1 MFSSII
7 SSFEAVAYYSLDT
20 ELSWFWTIWAIP
32 LGGGGAMN
40 YTENFW
46 FVFFNQLFVEG
57 LSFPWSH
64 ALFICLS
71 LGEECLGYLYLQY
84 ILILATNNSWTF
96 SCNALLNPIQCD
108 SKLRVPYLVP
118 LTYIFLQKFKKLFT
132 WFIIAWVCLY
142 MWTLC
147 MCDGGR
153 GESIISSLIWVLGID
168 PCDQA
173 WQQVL
178 GKKSLYLLSRFAIWV
193 SI

>member
-1 MFSSII
+1 MDI
-7 SSFEAVAYYSLDT
+7 STCKTTQLCLLPPATCSN
-20 ELSWFWTIWAIP
+20 ELS
-32 LGGGGAMN
+32 MDR
-40 YTENFW
+40 
-46 FVFFNQLFVEG
+46 
-57 LSFPWSH
+57 SH

-168 PCDQA
+168 RSLSLAINPGCTLQCDL
-173 WQQVL
+173 L
-178 GKKSLYLLSRFAIWV
+178 GFTLNRGLCGKN
-193 SI
+193 